1 MNGQCGFP
9 EGWKLLKLITLV
21 LVCLMS
27 IGAFA
32 QEKGVVLAAGEQL
45 LVLRTTE
52 FGLTAPARADV
63 INERL
68 RTAIGEPIKAS
79 DITVR
84 AVSRVRADILLKGN
98 LLIAVGVTEAKANKA
113 NVLSLAD
120 VWAQR
125 CREILPKV
133 CAGDTPPKK

>member
-1 MNGQCGFP
+1 M
-9 EGWKLLKLITLV
+9 LLKLTTLL

-27 IGAFA
+27 VAAFS

-45 LVLRTTE
+45 IVLRTTE
-52 FGLTAPARADV
+52 FGLSASARADV

-68 RTAIGEPIKAS
+68 RTAIGEPIKAT

-125 CREILPKV
+125 CKEILPKV
-133 CAGDTPPKK
+133 CAGETPPKP

>member
-1 MNGQCGFP
+1 M
-9 EGWKLLKLITLV
+9 LLKLTTLL

-27 IGAFA
+27 VAAFS

-45 LVLRTTE
+45 IVLRTTE
-52 FGLTAPARADV
+52 LGLSASARADV

-68 RTAIGEPIKAS
+68 RTAIGEPIKAT

-125 CREILPKV
+125 CKEILPKV
-133 CAGDTPPKK
+133 CAGETPPKP

>member
-1 MNGQCGFP
+1 MVLVPGGF
-9 EGWKLLKLITLV
+9 KMLKVIMLV
-21 LVCLMS
+21 LVSLMS
-27 IGAFA
+27 LGAFA
-32 QEKGVVLAAGEQL
+32 QDKGVVLAAGEQL
-45 LVLRTTE
+45 IVLRTTE

-84 AVSRVRADILLKGN
+84 AVSRVRADILLKGT
-98 LLIAVGVTEAKANKA
+98 LLIAVGATEAKAHKA

-125 CREILPKV
+125 CKDILPKV
-133 CAGDTPPKK
+133 CAGETPTKP

>member
-1 MNGQCGFP
+1 MVLVPGGF
-9 EGWKLLKLITLV
+9 KMLKVIMLV
-21 LVCLMS
+21 LVSLMS
-27 IGAFA
+27 LGAFA
-32 QEKGVVLAAGEQL
+32 QDKGVVLAAGEQL
-45 LVLRTTE
+45 IVLRTTE

-84 AVSRVRADILLKGN
+84 AVSRVRADILLKGT
-98 LLIAVGVTEAKANKA
+98 LLIAVGATEAKAHKA

-125 CREILPKV
+125 CKDILPKV
-133 CAGDTPPKK
+133 CAGETPAKP

>member
-1 MNGQCGFP
+1 M
-9 EGWKLLKLITLV
+9 LKVIMLV
-21 LVCLMS
+21 LVSLMS
-27 IGAFA
+27 LGAFA
-32 QEKGVVLAAGEQL
+32 QDKGVVLAAGEQL
-45 LVLRTTE
+45 IVLRTTE

-84 AVSRVRADILLKGN
+84 AVSRVRADILLKGT
-98 LLIAVGVTEAKANKA
+98 LLIAVGATEAKAHKA

-125 CREILPKV
+125 CKDILPKV
-133 CAGDTPPKK
+133 WAGETPTKP

>member
-1 MNGQCGFP
+1 M
-9 EGWKLLKLITLV
+9 LLKLTTLL
-21 LVCLMS
+21 LVCFMS
-27 IGAFA
+27 VAAFA

-45 LVLRTTE
+45 IVLRTTE
-52 FGLTAPARADV
+52 FGLSASARADV

-68 RTAIGEPIKAS
+68 RTAIGEPIKAT

-84 AVSRVRADILLKGN
+84 AVSRVRADILLKGT
-98 LLIAVGVTEAKANKA
+98 LLIAVGVTEAKVNKA

-125 CREILPKV
+125 CKEILPKV
-133 CAGDTPPKK
+133 CAGETPPKP

>member
-1 MNGQCGFP
+1 M
-9 EGWKLLKLITLV
+9 EGWTLLKVIVLV
-21 LVCLMS
+21 LVSLIS
-27 IGAFA
+27 VASFA
-32 QEKGVVLAAGEQL
+32 QDKGVVLAAGEQL
-45 LVLRTTE
+45 LVLRATE

-68 RTAIGEPIKAS
+68 RVALGEPIKAT
-79 DITVR
+79 DISVR

-125 CREILPKV
+125 CKEILPKV